1 MNYITIILAALVVIL
16 VAKFVLGFNPR
27 RVLEL
32 IINAVLGLVIL
43 WLLNTFGASL
53 GINIPLNIITA
64 LVVGVLGVPGVII
77 LVLLNLSGII

>member
-16 VAKFVLGFNPR
+16 LAKYVFSFNAKR
-27 RVLEL
+27 IIEL

>member
-16 VAKFVLGFNPR
+16 VAKFILGFNPK

-32 IINAVLGLVIL
+32 IINAILGLVIL

>member
-16 VAKFVLGFNPR
+16 LAKYVFSFNAKR
-27 RVLEL
+27 IIEL

-53 GINIPLNIITA
+53 GINIPLNII
-64 LVVGVLGVPGVII
+64 LQYFL
-77 LVLLNLSGII
+77 

>member
-1 MNYITIILAALVVIL
+1 MNYITIILAAAVVIL
-16 VAKFVLGFNPR
+16 LAKFVLGVDPKR
-27 RVLEL
+27 IVEL
-32 IINAVLGLVIL
+32 IINAILGLIIL

>member
-16 VAKFVLGFNPR
+16 VAKFVLGFNPK

-32 IINAVLGLVIL
+32 IINAILGLVIL